1 MVLPI
6 VAAIGENEGVAMPNS
21 PRSFEAPFTDVPG
34 AVAEIRAGRMVVVVD
49 DEDRENEGDLT
60 LAAEHVTPEAINF
73 MARYG
78 RGLICLTLTE
88 ERADH
93 LRLFPM
99 TQQNSSRFGTAFT
112 ETIEAREGVT
122 TGISAAD
129 RSHTIRTAI
138 DSRSNA
144 SDLARPGHVFPLRAR
159 RGGVL
164 VRAGQTE
171 ASVDLARLAGL
182 NPSGVICE
190 IMRDDGEM
198 ARIPDLI
205 PFCKEHGL
213 LILTVAEL
221 IRYRLRNE
229 RYIVRAGESRIQTK
243 YGEFRMIAYESEVN
257 GGESHIALVRGDLCK
272 DCAAFNAGPAVGS
285 IPTQGDLPGQ
295 IELRA
300 PCEHAVL
307 VRVHTRCTAGDVFA
321 ADCRCRETLDQSM
334 RMIAE
339 EGCGV
344 VLYLHNTSRGF
355 EIDHTQAA
363 AFGPEGAA
371 MPAGELASNSGR
383 LILHQELR
391 SREGSQARS
400 GRILRAIGLGGQ
412 ILSDLGIHRIRLLS
426 NTPMH
431 IPALEGFGLEIV
443 EQVAIPV
450 EECSRTVVS

>member
-1 MVLPI
+1 
-6 VAAIGENEGVAMPNS
+6 
-21 PRSFEAPFTDVPG
+21 
-34 AVAEIRAGRMVVVVD
+34 
-49 DEDRENEGDLT
+49 
-60 LAAEHVTPEAINF
+60 
-73 MARYG
+73 
-78 RGLICLTLTE
+78 
-88 ERADH
+88 
-93 LRLFPM
+93 M

-129 RSHTIRTAI
+129 RAHTIRTAI
-138 DSRSNA
+138 DPKSNA
-144 SDLARPGHVFPLRAR
+144 ADLARPGHIFPLRAR

-171 ASVDLARLAGL
+171 ASVDLARMAGL

-205 PFCKEHGL
+205 PFCREHGL
-213 LILTVAEL
+213 RILTVAEL
-221 IRYRLRNE
+221 IRYRLRHE
-229 RYIVRAGESRIQTK
+229 RYIVRAGESRIQTR

-257 GGESHIALVRGDLCK
+257 GGESHIALVRGDLCPGG
-272 DCAAFNAGPAVGS
+272 CPAFIDGS
-285 IPTQGDLPGQ
+285 SGLPGQ
-295 IELRA
+295 PGFRA
-300 PCEHAVL
+300 ACTHPVL
-307 VRVHTRCTAGDVFA
+307 VRVHTRCTAGDVFG

-339 EGCGV
+339 EGCGA

-355 EIDHTQAA
+355 EIDHTPSE
-363 AFGPEGAA
+363 AFSPGGVVAPSAVD
-371 MPAGELASNSGR
+371 PALPGHL
-383 LILHQELR
+383 LLHQELR
-391 SREGSQARS
+391 AREAAQDRS

-443 EQVAIPV
+443 EQVPIPV
-450 EECSRTVVS
+450 EECTRAV